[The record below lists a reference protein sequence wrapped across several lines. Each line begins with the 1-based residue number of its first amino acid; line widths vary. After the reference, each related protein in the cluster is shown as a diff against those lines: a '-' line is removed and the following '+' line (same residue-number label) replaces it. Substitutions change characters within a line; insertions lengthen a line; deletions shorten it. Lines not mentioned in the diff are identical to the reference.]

1 MTIAN
6 GDVLGAPRFSPLPD
20 PWPLLNSLA
29 ICHLLS
35 VILRMSATGNH
46 ERAFREAIR
55 RFDEANGADPNTVSI
70 DGKTVPYELF
80 YAQRLTE
87 WVERLSQS
95 TSPALLLAARCQHI
109 CRWMIPRHSY
119 PMTRAGYLKWRTD
132 LKQFHAKKSGQI
144 LTESGC
150 SQDLIARVQ
159 ELNLKK
165 NLGQDPELQILED
178 ALCLVTL
185 QYQLTDL
192 VRKTD
197 SEKMVSILQ
206 KTWKKMS
213 SQARDEALRLSY
225 PEDQKQLLS
234 RAISGVQPTEGI

>member
-1 MTIAN
+1 
-6 GDVLGAPRFSPLPD
+6 
-20 PWPLLNSLA
+20 
-29 ICHLLS
+29 
-35 VILRMSATGNH
+35 MSTTGNY
-46 ERAFREAIR
+46 ERAFQEAIR
-55 RFDEANGADPNTVSI
+55 RLDEANSADPNTVSVN
-70 DGKTVPYELF
+70 GETVPYELF

-87 WVERLSQS
+87 WVERLSPS
-95 TSPALLLAARCQHI
+95 ASPALLLAARGQHI
-109 CRWMIPRHSY
+109 CRWMIPRSSY

-150 SQDLIARVQ
+150 SEDLITRVQ

-165 NLGQDPELQILED
+165 NLGHDPELQILED

-185 QYQLTDL
+185 QYQLSDL

-197 SEKMVSILQ
+197 PEKMVSILQ

-225 PEDQKQLLS
+225 PEDQKTLLS
-234 RAISGVQPTEGI
+234 RALSGI